1 MARLGQSR
9 ILDRSRQAA
18 PQILEHLKTRILTLE
33 LPPNTVLSRNSLQLE
48 YGVSQTPVR
57 DALLQLVEEGLV
69 DVYPQSA
76 TVVARID
83 ISLARQGH
91 FLRSAVELEAVR
103 KLAMD
108 PPDSLVTDLRAIIT
122 EQRRLIGAQT
132 HEAFDLADRDF
143 HRTIYDAAGVSAL
156 WSTVRKHSGHID
168 RLRRLTLP
176 RKGKQEAI
184 VRDHA
189 AITDGIRAH
198 DPDVACDALRKHL
211 SGTLSLIDTIRSEHP
226 DYFTA

>member
-1 MARLGQSR
+1 LSRVGQSR

-18 PQILEHLKTRILTLE
+18 PQILEHLKNRILTLE
-33 LPPNTVLSRNSLQLE
+33 LPPNTVLSRGSLQLE

-83 ISLARQGH
+83 LNLARQGH

-103 KLAMD
+103 KLALD
-108 PPDSLVTDLRAIIT
+108 PPEPLVPTLRTIIA
-122 EQRRLIGAQT
+122 EQRRLVGPA
-132 HEAFDLADRDF
+132 HEAFDAADRQF
-143 HRTIYDAAGVSAL
+143 HRAIYEAAGIAAL
-156 WSTVRKHSGHID
+156 WATVRKHSGHID

-184 VRDHA
+184 VRDHI
-189 AITDGIRAH
+189 AITDGIRAR
-198 DPDVACDALRKHL
+198 DPVAACDALRKHV
-211 SGTLSLIDTIRSEHP
+211 SGTLSLIDTIRQEHP
-226 DYFTA
+226 DYITG